1 MTRPIDSRTVPN
13 ERGGELTFRMQF
25 RTSIILLALL
35 VPTTS
40 PARNKPE
47 VRGKVLGACATFAAD
62 GTSAAVTFDA
72 TRVSLEI
79 TDPSGKSS
87 HLSLPLRHTTQI
99 TNRSLYPGSP
109 NTCDAYFD
117 REGDLVAIGID
128 NLQIGVADVKAMQW
142 VGDWGV
148 EADAGIASPSLAG
161 FLAGTTSLVVV
172 GEPPAEGGK
181 GIHWGLYATALFD
194 PSGKQ
199 LMPLHIQRYGE
210 DGDLFRRFADAR
222 HNRLWVFRC
231 EPVDAPMSR
240 QPLCPIAST
249 SLTGNEP
256 SLPEFVPSMQGRKRT
271 DLWFYPSAFVV
282 PDPNMIVFGEG
293 TTFWAVNM
301 ASQIIHRFAL
311 PRRPHFP
318 SFEEMDGRT
327 ALAPDAQVVAV
338 AVNRSRLAF
347 PFLVDN
353 YVFQGTDI
361 AVIQIDPLRLLGVL
375 QYGRT
380 AYAPGF
386 AIDHREGR
394 VTALVYRRDRWE
406 RDEMTAAPHP

>member
-1 MTRPIDSRTVPN
+1 MLLRTVIV
-13 ERGGELTFRMQF
+13 LLI
-25 RTSIILLALL
+25 SLLATGSSL
-35 VPTTS
+35 
-40 PARNKPE
+40 ANQNHKP
-47 VRGKVLGACATFAAD
+47 GGNVLGACATFAAD
-62 GTSAAVTFDA
+62 GKAAVVTFD
-72 TRVSLEI
+72 TTNVSVDI

-87 HLSLPLRHTTQI
+87 HLSLPLRYQTVI

-109 NTCDAYFD
+109 NACDAYFD

-128 NLQIGVADVKAMQW
+128 NLQVSVADVKTMKW
-142 VGDWGV
+142 IGDWD
-148 EADAGIASPSLAG
+148 AANAGIASPSLAG
-161 FLAGTTSLVVV
+161 FLEGTTSLVVV

-199 LMPLHIQRYGE
+199 LIPLRIQRYAP
-210 DGDLFRRFADAR
+210 DGHLFRRFADAS

-231 EPVDAPMSR
+231 EPVNAPMSR
-240 QPLCPIAST
+240 QPLCPVAST
-249 SLTGNEP
+249 SITGNQP
-256 SLPEFVPSMQGRKRT
+256 WSPEFVPSIQGWSR
-271 DLWFYPSAFVV
+271 DNLWFPPSAFVA
-282 PDPNMIVFGEG
+282 PDLNLIVFGEG
-293 TTFWAVNM
+293 TTVWAVNKE
-301 ASQIIHRFAL
+301 AQAIRRYVL

-318 SFEEMDGRT
+318 SFEQIDGRA
-327 ALAPDAQVVAV
+327 ALSSDGQVVAV

-375 QYGRT
+375 RYGRT

-386 AIDHREGR
+386 AIDHRQGR
-394 VTALVYRRDRWE
+394 VTVLVYRHNRWE
-406 RDEMTAAPHP
+406 RDEVNGAR